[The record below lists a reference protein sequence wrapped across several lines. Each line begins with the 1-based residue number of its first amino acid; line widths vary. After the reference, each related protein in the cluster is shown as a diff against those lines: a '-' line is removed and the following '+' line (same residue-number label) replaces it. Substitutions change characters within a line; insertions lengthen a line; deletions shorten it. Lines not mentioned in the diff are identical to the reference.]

1 MVPHTPQGSGGDR
14 PSSPASSRRGS
25 ASSTSNRFVPGV
37 SSLPRPQTSLRES
50 RLNAIRAN
58 SSQPSFNLTAEGRSR
73 NSLAQSQS
81 PSRSISRS
89 RQPTTS
95 PAFQGSMSPDSSK
108 ENMAPPDAEKYEAQR
123 RQIEQLKADLG
134 TLRYNITTAEAE
146 KEITRLQHDNELR
159 KAKELADEEF
169 KRKQA
174 EESEK
179 SAALRLVERLQQE
192 LQELRDGQDGE
203 KAEAEARARA
213 AEEQARALK
222 EELDDM
228 SSAKDE
234 QARLEERKVA
244 DLNVQ
249 IQTARNQVAAL
260 EQDGQTR
267 ETLLQQTQSQLAE
280 KDTAISEMESEMLR
294 LKAQTGDADTM
305 GIIRRELSE
314 LVTHCRGLEATN
326 RDQLAELKRLRQT
339 HKAVEIVE
347 EEKATLQRK
356 LEAAEDIKNEL
367 AEERRQRERLQAERL
382 AWAAYLEREGQAD
395 FDSPEAVARAL
406 VAERLNSASLLEKL
420 GSVQPQVAERD
431 SIIRDLEEEKA
442 GLAGQI
448 EKLKTSPSAGPADK
462 ARQRLD
468 RQRAL
473 AEKEVEFLRAQL
485 RSYDSEDLTL
495 QPEAYDQAKA
505 QRIQE
510 LESLVDQYKTE
521 VHALQ
526 SELASLESSR
536 STSPAAVA
544 GTKRPLP
551 TEDGEAA
558 VTQQQQNHEQL
569 GQLARKNRTL
579 QDEFSSL
586 QTSHKLL
593 QKELSVAQEQLAAA
607 RQSGSVRVLQLRANP
622 TDEYQAVKQ
631 AAIDELRAENEQL
644 RGLVQ
649 GGGAS
654 SSNPSFPVV
663 PVSTLVALQ
672 RDLQAAR
679 DDTASAR
686 KKCQRLKEVWT
697 DKSAEFKEAVFQLL
711 GWHVTFIPSNKMRLE
726 SVYYPSESDEHERS
740 IVFDGER
747 GSMKVGGGPRS
758 AFAMKINDTRKYWVT
773 EKNCIPGFLAALTL
787 ELYDEAVR
795 EGKEI

>member
-14 PSSPASSRRGS
+14 PSSAAGSRRDS
-25 ASSTSNRFVPGV
+25 VSSNTGGNRFGT

-58 SSQPSFNLTAEGRSR
+58 SSQPSFNLLKAEG
-73 NSLAQSQS
+73 LAGNPLAKSQS
-81 PSRSISRS
+81 RSRSISRS
-89 RQPTTS
+89 RHSTTS

-134 TLRYNITTAEAE
+134 TLRYNITTSEAE
-146 KEITRLQHDNELR
+146 KEITRLQHENELR
-159 KAKELADEEF
+159 KAKELADDEF
-169 KRKQA
+169 KKKQA

-179 SAALRLVERLQQE
+179 SAALRLVERFQQE

-203 KAEAEARARA
+203 KAEAEARAKA
-213 AEEQARALK
+213 AEEEARALR
-222 EELDDM
+222 EELEDM

-234 QARLEERKVA
+234 QARMEERKVA
-244 DLNVQ
+244 DLHVQ
-249 IQTARNQVAAL
+249 IQTARNQVTAL
-260 EQDGQTR
+260 EQDGQAK
-267 ETLLQQTQSQLAE
+267 ETLLQQTQAQLAE
-280 KDTAISEMESEMLR
+280 KDNAISEMESEVLR

-305 GIIRRELSE
+305 AIIRRELSE
-314 LVTHCRGLEATN
+314 LVTHCRDLEATN
-326 RDQLAELKRLRQT
+326 REQLAELKRLRQT

-347 EEKATLQRK
+347 EEKATLHRR
-356 LEAAEDIKNEL
+356 LEAAEDMKAEL
-367 AEERRQRERLQAERL
+367 AEERRQRERLQTERL

-406 VAERLNSASLLEKL
+406 VQERLNSASLLEKL
-420 GSVQPQVAERD
+420 GSVQPQIAERD
-431 SIIRDLEEEKA
+431 EIIKDLEEEKA
-442 GLAGQI
+442 TLAGRV
-448 EKLKTSPSAGPADK
+448 ERLKSNPGTGSTDK

-495 QPEAYDQAKA
+495 QPEAYDEKKA

-510 LESLVDQYKTE
+510 LESLVDKYKAE
-521 VHALQ
+521 VQALQ
-526 SELASLESSR
+526 SELSSLELS
-536 STSPAAVA
+536 STSPTAVA

-551 TEDGEAA
+551 TDDEETN
-558 VTQQQQNHEQL
+558 TQHHEQL

-579 QDEFSSL
+579 QDEFTTL

-593 QKELSVAQEQLAAA
+593 QKELAVAQEQLAAA
-607 RQSGSVRVLQLRANP
+607 KQSSNVRVLQLRANP
-622 TDEYQAVKQ
+622 TDDYQAVKQ
-631 AAIDELRAENEQL
+631 AAIDELRSENEQL
-644 RGLVQ
+644 RRLVHD
-649 GGGAS
+649 GEAAR
-654 SSNPSFPVV
+654 FPVV
-663 PVSTLVALQ
+663 PVSTLIALQ

-679 DDTASAR
+679 DETASAR

-726 SVYYPSESDEHERS
+726 SVYYPSETDEHERS

-747 GSMKVGGGPRS
+747 GSMKVGGGPKS

-795 EGKEI
+795 DGKEI

>member
-1 MVPHTPQGSGGDR
+1 
-14 PSSPASSRRGS
+14 
-25 ASSTSNRFVPGV
+25 
-37 SSLPRPQTSLRES
+37 
-50 RLNAIRAN
+50 
-58 SSQPSFNLTAEGRSR
+58 
-73 NSLAQSQS
+73 
-81 PSRSISRS
+81 
-89 RQPTTS
+89 
-95 PAFQGSMSPDSSK
+95 
-108 ENMAPPDAEKYEAQR
+108 MAPPDAEKYEAQR

-134 TLRYNITTAEAE
+134 TLRYNITTAEAD

-159 KAKELADEEF
+159 KAKELADGEF

-192 LQELRDGQDGE
+192 LQELRDGQDAE
-203 KAEAEARARA
+203 KAEVEARARA
-213 AEEQARALK
+213 AEEQARSLR
-222 EELDDM
+222 EELEDM

-234 QARLEERKVA
+234 QARLEDRKVA

-249 IQTARNQVAAL
+249 VQTARNQVTAL
-260 EQDGQTR
+260 EQEGQTK
-267 ETLLQQTQSQLAE
+267 EALLNQTQGQLAE
-280 KDTAISEMESEMLR
+280 KDTAISEMESELLR
-294 LKAQTGDADTM
+294 LKAQTGDAETM
-305 GIIRRELSE
+305 SIIRRELSE
-314 LVTHCRGLEATN
+314 LVTHCRGLESAN
-326 RDQLAELKRLRQT
+326 REQLTELKRLRQT

-356 LEAAEDIKNEL
+356 LEAAEDTKNEL

-406 VAERLNSASLLEKL
+406 VEERLNSASLLEKL
-420 GSVQPQVAERD
+420 GSVQPQIAERD

-442 GLAGQI
+442 SLAGQI
-448 EKLKTSPSAGPADK
+448 EKLKANPGAGPADK
-462 ARQRLD
+462 VRQRLD

-473 AEKEVEFLRAQL
+473 AEKEVEYLRAQL
-485 RSYDSEDLTL
+485 RSYDSEDLIL
-495 QPEAYDQAKA
+495 QPEAYDEKNAH
-505 QRIQE
+505 RIQE
-510 LESLVDQYKTE
+510 LESLVDKYRTE
-521 VHALQ
+521 AHALHA
-526 SELASLESSR
+526 ELTSLESSSS

-551 TEDGEAA
+551 TEDEEAA
-558 VTQQQQNHEQL
+558 QTPQQHHEQL

-579 QDEFSSL
+579 QDDFSGL
-586 QTSHKLL
+586 QTAHRLL
-593 QKELSVAQEQLAAA
+593 QKELSVLREQLAAA
-607 RQSGSVRVLQLRANP
+607 RRSSSVRVLQLRSNP
-622 TDEYQAVKQ
+622 TDDYQAVKQ
-631 AAIDELRAENEQL
+631 AAMDELRAENEQL
-644 RGLVQ
+644 RQLATG
-649 GGGAS
+649 GGGAD
-654 SSNPSFPVV
+654 PSEAAAARFPVV

-672 RDLQAAR
+672 RDLQSAR

-740 IVFDGER
+740 VVFDGER
-747 GSMKVGGGPRS
+747 GSMKVGGGPKS

-795 EGKEI
+795 EGKEV